1 MRTTI
6 GKCALFPFERG
17 IIASSCI
24 KISVDR
30 QKADPRFLRHRIV
43 SPEGQK
49 SILDGA
55 SGSTRTTI
63 NIAPFKQIRFAF
75 PSPREQSRI
84 ASVLDT
90 VDEAI
95 AKTEAVIAKL
105 KQVRAGLLH
114 DLLTRGLDED
124 GQLRDPV
131 AHPEQFKD
139 SPLGR
144 IPKEWEVGPFR
155 DFGASDRPY
164 LKTGPFGSSLKQ
176 QHWVAEGVPV
186 VTIGSLG
193 EGEFISSEILH
204 VSKETARLLVAY
216 SLLPGDIVFSR
227 VADVG
232 RSVVVTEAERGWIMS
247 SNMMWISVDQRK
259 ADPQY
264 LQLNISSNA
273 IVRRQIQGLV
283 NSAGREVANAAVMN
297 SLRLPWAP
305 LDEQKR
311 ILLVL
316 HATDSHL
323 RGEQVTVNK
332 LYLLKSGLMN
342 DLLTGRVPVP
352 ENVMDGAL
360 RP

>member
-1 MRTTI
+1 M
-6 GKCALFPFERG
+6 
-17 IIASSCI
+17 
-24 KISVDR
+24 
-30 QKADPRFLRHRIV
+30 
-43 SPEGQK
+43 
-49 SILDGA
+49 
-55 SGSTRTTI
+55 
-63 NIAPFKQIRFAF
+63 
-75 PSPREQSRI
+75 
-84 ASVLDT
+84 LDT